1 MPGERPK
8 LRLGTYMCPSHP
20 VELYELFMKYL
31 EEELPCEATL
41 VYESRCGGPLPDRVD
56 PFTADTL
63 DIGKLTCT
71 TIIKISILSEKA
83 YLCLF
88 PPQLL

>member
-1 MPGERPK
+1 MPGDRPK

-41 VYESRCGGPLPDRVD
+41 VYESRAGGPLPDRTD
-56 PFTADTL
+56 PFTADML
-63 DIGKLTCT
+63 DIGEWMYTL
-71 TIIKISILSEKA
+71 ISEILPNLA
-83 YLCLF
+83 I
-88 PPQLL
+88 